1 MRATRTVRRPKTDNT
16 LKFKSVGLSI
26 LLHIVLVGVVFGV
39 GFKEHKSQEK
49 PEQSAMKAVLWI
61 PTSTPKATIQE
72 PVEVPNKPELIKGV
86 GDVSSPELLPTSDS
100 DEKVNLDVQND
111 EKSPPS
117 DPWLDELSSLEPLE
131 QSDMQENDS
140 EIVSDSEPKE
150 VDVPGIED
158 SIVSQPSNE
167 FAQVKSDETKNTAE
181 LSKDEAYV
189 DAVFTYRLD
198 VARHI
203 QSKWKVDSKFS
214 GLECDIDISI
224 MRDGTI
230 LMLNSLM
237 GNDDVCES
245 AKMAIK
251 RIRKLPAAPTDSVF
265 NQLKRMSVKLTVQ

>member
-1 MRATRTVRRPKTDNT
+1 
-16 LKFKSVGLSI
+16 
-26 LLHIVLVGVVFGV
+26 
-39 GFKEHKSQEK
+39 
-49 PEQSAMKAVLWI
+49 
-61 PTSTPKATIQE
+61 
-72 PVEVPNKPELIKGV
+72 
-86 GDVSSPELLPTSDS
+86 
-100 DEKVNLDVQND
+100 
-111 EKSPPS
+111 
-117 DPWLDELSSLEPLE
+117 
-131 QSDMQENDS
+131 MQENDS
-140 EIVSDSEPKE
+140 EIVPDPAPKE
-150 VDVPGIED
+150 VGAPEIED
-158 SIVSQPSNE
+158 SITSQPSNE
-167 FAQVKSDETKNTAE
+167 VAQFKSEETKNTAE

-203 QSKWKVDSKFS
+203 QSKWKVDPKLS